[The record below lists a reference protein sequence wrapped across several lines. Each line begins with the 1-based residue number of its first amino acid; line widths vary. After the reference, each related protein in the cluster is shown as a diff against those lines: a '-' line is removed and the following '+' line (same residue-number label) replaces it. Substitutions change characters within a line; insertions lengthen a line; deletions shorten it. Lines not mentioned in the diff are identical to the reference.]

1 MAATTEPQPR
11 GSAEFVESSVL
22 EAVVPLSSD
31 IDIEEGL
38 SSWDK
43 TTDDENGS
51 ILPFLSQ
58 RNVLLLGTYP
68 ILHWTSMSLTHA
80 QASR

>member
-1 MAATTEPQPR
+1 
-11 GSAEFVESSVL
+11 VL

-31 IDIEEGL
+31 VDIKEDL
-38 SSWDK
+38 SSWDG
-43 TTDDENGS
+43 TADGESGS

-58 RNVLLLGTYP
+58 RNVLLLGMHPY
-68 ILHWTSMSLTHA
+68 IMGISMSLTHA

>member
-1 MAATTEPQPR
+1 MAASTEPQPR

-31 IDIEEGL
+31 IDIEEDL
-38 SSWDK
+38 SSWDGN
-43 TTDDENGS
+43 TDENGS

-58 RNVLLLGTYP
+58 RNVLLLGTSP
-68 ILHWTSMSLTHA
+68 ILY
-80 QASR
+80 